1 VINDDALRHIQRDLD
16 LAEARL
22 TGG

>member
-16 LAEARL
+16 LAEERL